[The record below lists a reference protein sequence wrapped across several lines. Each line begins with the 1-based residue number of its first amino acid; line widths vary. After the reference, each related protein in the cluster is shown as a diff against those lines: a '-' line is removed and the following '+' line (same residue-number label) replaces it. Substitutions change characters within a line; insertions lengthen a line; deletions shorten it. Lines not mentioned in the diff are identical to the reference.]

1 MKKGRRFD
9 RENANIPATEIAEN
23 GEVVFTNP
31 YDKCLGCALL
41 GNGCDGPNT
50 MSMSLIRWCEWCY
63 DLKMLR
69 GWTNA
74 KVSELSGVSLTTI
87 DRVMAGTVSK
97 DIMRSTCA
105 DITRTLIGSWGESP
119 CALAT
124 ATRSEVV
131 YMDTPE
137 TLKALAE
144 KTEAL
149 IQLQATIDKMLT
161 AHAEE
166 VRFIRED
173 AQRKVDFL
181 LAENGKKDR
190 LIAKLAG
197 LD

>member
-9 RENANIPATEIAEN
+9 RENANIPSTTVTESGEIVFEN
-23 GEVVFTNP
+23 A
-31 YDKCLGCALL
+31 YDECLGCEFL

-50 MSMSLIRWCEWCY
+50 MSMSLLRWCQWCY
-63 DLKMLR
+63 DLKTIK

-74 KVSELSGVSLTTI
+74 KVAEVSGVSQTTI

-97 DIMRSTCA
+97 DIMRSTCS
-105 DITRTLIGSWGESP
+105 DITRALIGSWGKYP
-119 CALAT
+119 CALT
-124 ATRSEVV
+124 AAKQSEII

-137 TLKALAE
+137 TLKALAD
-144 KTEAL
+144 KSEAL
-149 IQLQATIDKMLT
+149 LQLQATIDKLRE
-161 AHAEE
+161 AHMEE
-166 VRFIRED
+166 LRIVREE

-181 LAENGKKDR
+181 LAECAKKDK